1 MMHFSRSITQYRSHG
16 RFHGRF
22 RRFLAGFFLICVPVQ
37 VRKLCYFFYLT
48 WFLRFAMAQERSFHI
63 ETFKIIVALS
73 LRITKCSMTYN
84 KVMNFHDFLDYMTK
98 SSKCGPHASK
108 MKSWILYRL
117 RSTQRYPRFEEFFYR
132 PKMAEICIFYHIST
146 PCVIIYVY
154 KAWWR
159 LQSVGCFQEHFM
171 PKQNKPAQNWKKKY
185 HKTLFSQ
192 TKGSVFWQGN
202 FLEDYLSNRIDCASE
217 DCLSHR

>member
-1 MMHFSRSITQYRSHG
+1 MHFSRSITQYRSHG